1 MVLSFKI
8 YPIHHHFQEQRQIDE
23 QAGITTRE
31 EERIVESKDE
41 FTQTLVTVDNFLE
54 TRQKGEVR
62 YSCLV
67 LHIYMHLIS
76 LVIHIVIIL
85 LL

>member
-8 YPIHHHFQEQRQIDE
+8 YPIYHYFQEQRQIDE
-23 QAGITTRE
+23 QAGITTQE

-67 LHIYMHLIS
+67 LHIYMHLIR
-76 LVIHIVIIL
+76 LVIHIVIISFL
-85 LL
+85 